1 MSCVNIKSEEFK
13 NTAKRLDLSS
23 ETLEMIVHEF
33 QNTVGN
39 EDTFPTDEY
48 IQSKLLGKSY
58 KLSIDQEELW
68 NNRYSNP
75 IVYDTIDEANAAR
88 REALNYFNEDSIV
101 LYENNSGKYVLRVA
115 SPDFTDEYNEILK
128 NAPRNSEGKLLVKPE
143 GPVSNLDERQYAQ
156 VRTKAFKRWFGDWEN
171 DLDNASKVVDENG
184 EPLVVYH
191 ESPNIFNVFDTS
203 KKRYNV
209 HEVNGIW
216 ASSVNRNGKGYGEN
230 IYPLFINLRN
240 PIRTSIKQ
248 ATNIIELRTL
258 ENKALKD
265 NNSDGAILDTIDKF
279 GYETQYYVKNSNQVK
294 SATNNIGTFST
305 TNDRIDM
312 MTEGYYTEDDLEYLL
327 SRGLSIEDSFSG
339 SINEQITKFKKAI
352 NKAVEEYNDKHHYDG
367 GRKTTAKK
375 KFSEKI
381 KDDTAYFKFIESL
394 SKKIISKLEKEG
406 KTINIVPSKK
416 LSSSM
421 AVTMNGNTITLMYNP
436 ELVMAD
442 AERLDYIIAH
452 ELVHTVTSGAVNNV
466 MDGTATKEEEEF
478 VNSIW
483 NIIKELNDKERF
495 AWDFG
500 FNLDTKEG
508 RAKHIKE
515 FIANVMTNPNMQSY
529 LANIKTGAK
538 QSLWSKF
545 ISAIKNLVSSYLGT
559 NIEGS
564 YLEELM
570 NTISLHIDSKSSEF
584 SSEDKATESL
594 EEKITDTVNREIE
607 RLQKIIDNHN
617 TVKRLIEQSILTHG
631 ITKLTLWDIKR
642 YNRAYGTR
650 VSLTLGM
657 NKINTNV
664 ENLEQRLTEIKD
676 PDYIK
681 NEVQRIQKSILLRDA
696 IARQEVIDK
705 DLELLNREDYM
716 TEGEIAKQ
724 AETSTEKS
732 TEDSAVNTMT
742 TRNQQLENLLNS
754 TIVTASEVREIANQI
769 AYAMSDL
776 ITDYLTNPKLLFENF
791 PEKRTLNNEGEWS
804 EELKDRDIKKV
815 MSMPRVE
822 LMNFVGM
829 DNIKALLRGKFD
841 PKNSKYTSLS
851 IIRKAK
857 LISKNWEAIVALSKS
872 TFNSLEGVEDKN
884 ADDFNGFE
892 DSAEM
897 EEAEGN
903 LQEHWQEEM
912 RTRDI
917 SKSLTQLVR
926 NYLKQC
932 YVLEY
937 TGETDEN
944 GNRITKE
951 KRDEFGIKLRV
962 SEIDAIRS
970 ILRWG
975 LGSRDLRELTAKLK
989 EKSVENPWL
998 NQLIDKLNPDATG
1011 LTEEDRYFQSQF
1023 WSVFNRN
1030 FQSYYVTKKDGGIV
1044 KLIPVNDSLTLRNTI
1059 NEIESMFRL
1068 GNHPLFNVNRGINIS
1083 KLEELESLYKTL
1095 QEKLKDKNIDA
1106 SNNEEIINSLASI
1119 LKTLGFRAEEDYIKR
1134 ALLDNEFNKSL
1145 KSLEHIIS
1153 TLRKNIENREYN
1165 PFNFH
1170 NKGESIVG
1178 YLKLFLSPYVSYI
1191 EDTSV
1196 NSFYDSGKMYQSY
1209 VLPSYLTKLMNKFN
1223 LSEEQFLE
1231 FIEEEYGKYPWF
1243 KFKRGGDISTGW
1255 RNPWLEQMVR
1265 NPMARKIFKHQ
1276 VLLNHDG
1283 KLYMKNLSSSEY
1295 VLSVISAY
1303 FSGSSNSKGT
1313 EVPAWFR
1320 VPMLSNKPSAEFIRF
1335 YSQRGNNYKEVLLEG
1350 FNKMFGQEIS
1360 RIQTVRRRNLSKS
1373 DPEYIKSFDE
1383 NGKRFMLFDFMND
1396 YLDGRQST
1404 SRYGKILNTFI
1415 EEGADKVSKEDQVWF
1430 IDETKNII
1438 KAEIDRIATETLTNW
1453 ANSGVIEAAKNI
1465 EGLNEVNI
1473 EEQLIN
1479 FIWNDKFAA
1488 MNILELTITDPAYYK
1503 DAEDLQK
1510 RFAQIHTPGIRPN
1523 IYAKDGNGREVTDG
1537 IHRAIILNDLED
1549 FTSNVIDNISE
1560 VFDAKIR
1567 NASTEEEKLGLEA
1580 LKDSIIRQFKEINV
1594 TDAQGYCSPTAYRKK
1609 AIMFGKWSKEQEE
1622 VYNRLRAGDFTY
1634 SDLKVAFQPLKPFI
1648 YSNVDTKVD
1657 AKDTPLDILKTGV
1670 QIKNSEYLLVL
1681 ADAIL
1686 RGTNTKKPNMLKV
1699 LFDVMEES
1707 QLTEETITNSKGE
1720 KKKQTVPAKNG
1731 IDTINF
1737 ASTCK
1742 TGLHA
1747 IIDINQF
1754 LNMENGEEAAKQEL
1768 RDAIYLEDGKYN
1780 TNTVYEMPYE
1790 DYAIPQEVPKHFL
1803 EHLQIMGSQAR
1814 YLLIADL
1821 DPNAIF
1827 QVGDKPYLREGFI
1840 EEYEN
1845 LIAENIEDAIN
1856 NLAKE
1861 LHLDSKSVKER
1872 NIAISKILQKEC
1884 ENPRYGIDL
1893 LQACSVDENGKFRV
1907 PLSDPIQAKRI
1918 EQMINSIIKNRVN
1931 KQEIA
1936 GGPVVQVSNY
1946 GLSEALNIRFK
1957 DKNGKLLATKQEF
1970 ENNESL
1976 KSSYKSYNNYIEN
1989 NQFGIAYFEVLAPFY
2004 LKDIFSNFSNKDGSI
2019 DIKAIENL
2027 TDKDGNKVGEEL
2039 LKMIGY
2045 RIPTEATY
2053 SMAPLK
2059 IIGFLPKEAG
2069 EAIMLPYDITV
2080 ITGSDY
2086 DIDKEYLMTKA
2097 YNIKK
2102 RDRKTLFGTIYDKL
2116 LKEYEKSTGKTASY
2130 ALKSKIKD
2138 EINMFLDNPERLK
2151 YSSALSEKI
2160 WNIYKKEAFYV
2171 EMPTDGKEAR
2181 DNMLI
2186 DMFYSVLTHK
2196 SSAAKMLNPGGFEEQ
2211 KRMGYIVEA
2220 LRNPSNKYNY
2230 EKLLALDTGTLKKI
2244 SYKPKN
2250 LTDIQDHVQFYKQ
2263 NSAAA
2268 VLIGIFAVNNIAHA
2282 VYQSG
2287 KTPLYI
2293 DIAESCQYDEPFTIA
2308 GVEFGGNMMIDPTYD
2323 IEGNLITKSLGSL
2336 IASSVD
2342 AAKDPVL
2349 NLMNI
2354 NSKTAPIL
2362 TTLIRLGMPFKSAA
2376 LFLSQKAVSDILS
2389 EYEES
2394 SLSKPKSLS
2403 SIIDER
2409 IKNLESDESIDEDFE
2424 FSKEEL
2430 TLEEL
2435 IKGVKSSSNIKAYYK
2450 TLRALSYIMKISE
2463 DMESTTLVS
2472 RFNSINNA
2480 VGPLIIDNLIVEDK
2494 INNFS
2499 ENFRTRTEDG
2509 SYIQIGI
2516 DAILHD
2522 HPILNGFYKSFNIA
2536 KGIFLD
2542 LNMVSNSHSFR
2553 NIVFNELF
2561 GGRVHNAIFS
2571 NRKLL
2576 SKLSDFYQ
2584 SYLLMAA
2591 GVIDESKLSYYI
2603 KTFPSNFI
2611 KNNIKEKYPENKL
2624 IQSISY
2630 TVDKKTERVSLE
2642 LKTTGMTTAEKEELS
2657 SAWVDLYKKDKTLA
2671 LELFEYNFF
2680 RGGIAFSPKTFMGL
2694 LPTYIKDRIEGYYE
2708 AYSLNPMVDE
2718 NIVMDQFIR
2727 NNWTNDT
2734 LVPYKSI
2741 KKNNGR
2747 FGSDDTITFFTEEAL
2762 KNMDGII
2769 YFKASTRDSVS
2780 LYKLESRT
2788 KKSAIYKP
2796 IEPLGGNGE
2805 YLEISTENIERRVR
2819 KIDSSTETL
2828 QSEEADSTEI
2838 EDKMPDEDSLTPK
2851 EKEFR
2856 DLMYKAITASRDTVS
2871 AENYRRNYKNFS
2883 DSDKKLYEKGMKKYL
2898 NDELSKQGY
2907 ELNEEEIN
2915 EIYKQF
2921 CK

>member
-1 MSCVNIKSEEFK
+1 M
-13 NTAKRLDLSS
+13 
-23 ETLEMIVHEF
+23 
-33 QNTVGN
+33 
-39 EDTFPTDEY
+39 
-48 IQSKLLGKSY
+48 
-58 KLSIDQEELW
+58 
-68 NNRYSNP
+68 
-75 IVYDTIDEANAAR
+75 
-88 REALNYFNEDSIV
+88 
-101 LYENNSGKYVLRVA
+101 
-115 SPDFTDEYNEILK
+115 
-128 NAPRNSEGKLLVKPE
+128 
-143 GPVSNLDERQYAQ
+143 
-156 VRTKAFKRWFGDWEN
+156 
-171 DLDNASKVVDENG
+171 
-184 EPLVVYH
+184 
-191 ESPNIFNVFDTS
+191 
-203 KKRYNV
+203 
-209 HEVNGIW
+209 
-216 ASSVNRNGKGYGEN
+216 
-230 IYPLFINLRN
+230 
-240 PIRTSIKQ
+240 
-248 ATNIIELRTL
+248 
-258 ENKALKD
+258 
-265 NNSDGAILDTIDKF
+265 
-279 GYETQYYVKNSNQVK
+279 
-294 SATNNIGTFST
+294 
-305 TNDRIDM
+305 
-312 MTEGYYTEDDLEYLL
+312 
-327 SRGLSIEDSFSG
+327 
-339 SINEQITKFKKAI
+339 
-352 NKAVEEYNDKHHYDG
+352 
-367 GRKTTAKK
+367 
-375 KFSEKI
+375 
-381 KDDTAYFKFIESL
+381 
-394 SKKIISKLEKEG
+394 
-406 KTINIVPSKK
+406 
-416 LSSSM
+416 
-421 AVTMNGNTITLMYNP
+421 
-436 ELVMAD
+436 
-442 AERLDYIIAH
+442 
-452 ELVHTVTSGAVNNV
+452 
-466 MDGTATKEEEEF
+466 
-478 VNSIW
+478 
-483 NIIKELNDKERF
+483 
-495 AWDFG
+495 
-500 FNLDTKEG
+500 
-508 RAKHIKE
+508 
-515 FIANVMTNPNMQSY
+515 
-529 LANIKTGAK
+529 
-538 QSLWSKF
+538 
-545 ISAIKNLVSSYLGT
+545 
-559 NIEGS
+559 
-564 YLEELM
+564 
-570 NTISLHIDSKSSEF
+570 
-584 SSEDKATESL
+584 
-594 EEKITDTVNREIE
+594 
-607 RLQKIIDNHN
+607 
-617 TVKRLIEQSILTHG
+617 
-631 ITKLTLWDIKR
+631 
-642 YNRAYGTR
+642 
-650 VSLTLGM
+650 
-657 NKINTNV
+657 
-664 ENLEQRLTEIKD
+664 
-676 PDYIK
+676 
-681 NEVQRIQKSILLRDA
+681 
-696 IARQEVIDK
+696 
-705 DLELLNREDYM
+705 
-716 TEGEIAKQ
+716 
-724 AETSTEKS
+724 
-732 TEDSAVNTMT
+732 
-742 TRNQQLENLLNS
+742 
-754 TIVTASEVREIANQI
+754 
-769 AYAMSDL
+769 
-776 ITDYLTNPKLLFENF
+776 
-791 PEKRTLNNEGEWS
+791 
-804 EELKDRDIKKV
+804 
-815 MSMPRVE
+815 
-822 LMNFVGM
+822 
-829 DNIKALLRGKFD
+829 
-841 PKNSKYTSLS
+841 
-851 IIRKAK
+851 
-857 LISKNWEAIVALSKS
+857 
-872 TFNSLEGVEDKN
+872 
-884 ADDFNGFE
+884 
-892 DSAEM
+892 
-897 EEAEGN
+897 
-903 LQEHWQEEM
+903 
-912 RTRDI
+912 
-917 SKSLTQLVR
+917 
-926 NYLKQC
+926 
-932 YVLEY
+932 
-937 TGETDEN
+937 
-944 GNRITKE
+944 
-951 KRDEFGIKLRV
+951 
-962 SEIDAIRS
+962 
-970 ILRWG
+970 
-975 LGSRDLRELTAKLK
+975 
-989 EKSVENPWL
+989 
-998 NQLIDKLNPDATG
+998 
-1011 LTEEDRYFQSQF
+1011 
-1023 WSVFNRN
+1023 
-1030 FQSYYVTKKDGGIV
+1030 
-1044 KLIPVNDSLTLRNTI
+1044 
-1059 NEIESMFRL
+1059 
-1068 GNHPLFNVNRGINIS
+1068 
-1083 KLEELESLYKTL
+1083 
-1095 QEKLKDKNIDA
+1095 
-1106 SNNEEIINSLASI
+1106 
-1119 LKTLGFRAEEDYIKR
+1119 
-1134 ALLDNEFNKSL
+1134 
-1145 KSLEHIIS
+1145 
-1153 TLRKNIENREYN
+1153 
-1165 PFNFH
+1165 
-1170 NKGESIVG
+1170 
-1178 YLKLFLSPYVSYI
+1178 
-1191 EDTSV
+1191 
-1196 NSFYDSGKMYQSY
+1196 
-1209 VLPSYLTKLMNKFN
+1209 
-1223 LSEEQFLE
+1223 
-1231 FIEEEYGKYPWF
+1231 
-1243 KFKRGGDISTGW
+1243 
-1255 RNPWLEQMVR
+1255 
-1265 NPMARKIFKHQ
+1265 
-1276 VLLNHDG
+1276 
-1283 KLYMKNLSSSEY
+1283 
-1295 VLSVISAY
+1295 
-1303 FSGSSNSKGT
+1303 
-1313 EVPAWFR
+1313 
-1320 VPMLSNKPSAEFIRF
+1320 
-1335 YSQRGNNYKEVLLEG
+1335 
-1350 FNKMFGQEIS
+1350 
-1360 RIQTVRRRNLSKS
+1360 
-1373 DPEYIKSFDE
+1373 
-1383 NGKRFMLFDFMND
+1383 
-1396 YLDGRQST
+1396 
-1404 SRYGKILNTFI
+1404 
-1415 EEGADKVSKEDQVWF
+1415 
-1430 IDETKNII
+1430 
-1438 KAEIDRIATETLTNW
+1438 
-1453 ANSGVIEAAKNI
+1453 
-1465 EGLNEVNI
+1465 
-1473 EEQLIN
+1473 
-1479 FIWNDKFAA
+1479 
-1488 MNILELTITDPAYYK
+1488 
-1503 DAEDLQK
+1503 
-1510 RFAQIHTPGIRPN
+1510 
-1523 IYAKDGNGREVTDG
+1523 
-1537 IHRAIILNDLED
+1537 
-1549 FTSNVIDNISE
+1549 
-1560 VFDAKIR
+1560 FDAKIR
-1567 NASTEEEKLGLEA
+1567 NVSTEEEKLGIEA
-1580 LKDSIIRQFKEINV
+1580 LKDSIVKQFKEINV

-1657 AKDTPLDILKTGV
+1657 AKDAPLDILKTGV

-1686 RGTNTKKPNMLKV
+1686 RGTNTKKPNMLRV

-1707 QLTEETITNSKGE
+1707 QLTEEIITNSKGE

-1747 IIDINQF
+1747 VIDINQF

-1768 RDAIYLEDGKYN
+1768 RDAIYSEDGKYN

-1790 DYAIPQEVPKHFL
+1790 DYAVPQEVPKHFL

-1814 YLLIADL
+1814 YLLVADL
-1821 DPNAIF
+1821 EPGATFTIE
-1827 QVGDKPYLREGFI
+1827 GKEYTREQFI
-1840 EEYEN
+1840 EEYEKT
-1845 LIAENIEDAIN
+1845 IAENIESSIE

-1957 DKNGKLLATKQEF
+1957 DKNEKLLVTKQEF
-1970 ENNESL
+1970 ESNESL
-1976 KSSYKSYNNYIEN
+1976 KSSYKSYKDYIGN
-1989 NQFGIAYFEVLAPFY
+1989 NQSGIAYFEVLAPFY

-2019 DIKAIENL
+2019 DIKAVENL

-2069 EAIMLPYDITV
+2069 ETIMLPYDITV
-2080 ITGSDY
+2080 ITGSDF
-2086 DIDKEYLMTKA
+2086 DVDKEYLMTKA

-2138 EINMFLDNPERLK
+2138 EINMLLDNPERLK

-2171 EMPTDGKEAR
+2171 EMPTEGKEAR

-2220 LRNPSNKYNY
+2220 LRNPKNKYRY
-2230 EKLLALDTGTLKKI
+2230 EELLALDTKTLKNI
-2244 SYKPKN
+2244 SYKSKN

-2376 LFLSQKAVSDILS
+2376 LFLSQKAVSGILS

-2403 SIIDER
+2403 NIIDER
-2409 IKNLESDESIDEDFE
+2409 IKKIESDESIDEDFE

-2435 IKGVKSSSNIKAYYK
+2435 IKGVKGSSDIKLYYK
-2450 TLRALSYIMKISE
+2450 TLKALSYIMKISE
-2463 DMESTTLVS
+2463 TMESTTLVS

-2499 ENFRTRTEDG
+2499 ENFRIRTEDG

-2516 DAILHD
+2516 DGILHD

-2561 GGRVHNAIFS
+2561 EGRVHNAIFS

-2611 KNNIKEKYPENKL
+2611 KDNIKEKYPENKL

-2630 TVDKKTERVSLE
+2630 TVDKKTGRVSLE

-2694 LPTYIKDRIEGYYE
+2694 LPTYIKDRIDGYYE

-2727 NNWTNDT
+2727 NNWSNDT

-2747 FGSDDTITFFTEEAL
+2747 FGSDGTITFFTEEAL
-2762 KNMDGII
+2762 KDMDGII
-2769 YFKASTRDSVS
+2769 YFKVRTGDGIS
-2780 LYKLESRT
+2780 LYKLESRNET
-2788 KKSAIYKP
+2788 FTVYKP

-2828 QSEEADSTEI
+2828 QNEETDSTEI
-2838 EDKMPDEDSLTPK
+2838 EDQMPNEDSLESK

-2856 DLMYKAITASRDTVS
+2856 DLMYKAITASRDIVS

-2883 DSDKKLYEKGMKKYL
+2883 ESDKKLYEKGMKKYL